1 MKDSTTYYKDLRGRV
16 FLGTKVPC
24 CINSTRIRWYCKYSW
39 RGVCNHNVRIQPV
52 DDRLSSVCYQAVTEI
67 SETEIVLDRL

>member
-24 CINSTRIRWYCKYSW
+24 CINSTRMPVDCW